1 MTSIT
6 SPATVGSFA
15 LCKPSPWTAWK
26 VERAKGHTGWFLLAA
41 VVVGL
46 MGQGLGVWNY
56 LNYRD
61 EYFSSDHLGWI
72 AIWVQGSILVTTVFL
87 PIVYVV
93 TQASVAASEFEYRG
107 WLRVIST
114 DGIATAIT
122 GKLLYALELAVA
134 GLGVYLLETL
144 ITGFAVGLSI
154 DGLGLILVR
163 TVVAMVGAWS
173 IGAAMM
179 FIGVLFTTFPLMTLA
194 GVAGTLAG
202 LAVTVAGFTLDR
214 FIPFSLITVG
224 MGARAMRSLLDP
236 SDIIMTLGVAAVWII
251 VCTLGTRWQL
261 RRREW

>member
-93 TQASVAASEFEYRG
+93 TQASVAASEFEYRC